1 MTEEEKRMANAAED
15 ELQSGGNVM
24 SAILYL
30 LKELNKEELVTL
42 RNIIDKKL
50 NDSN

>member
-1 MTEEEKRMANAAED
+1 MANAAQD
-15 ELQSGGNVM
+15 EKQSGTNIM

-42 RNIIDKKL
+42 RNTIDKKL
-50 NDSN
+50 NDSS